1 MRCPLTGL
9 GVQQMW
15 LHEFRYLAVVPPH
28 WIGCAADVW
37 LHGFRFGCG
46 APSLVWVWCYQLLVC
61 VDTRACVPR
70 VLVGQRERP
79 SMQCIRSAVCV
90 CGVTSSLLE
99 YC

>member
-1 MRCPLTGL
+1 MGSGIWLWCPLTGL

-15 LHEFRYLAVVPPH
+15 LHGFRYLAVVPPH
-28 WIGCAADVW
+28 WFGCAADVW

-70 VLVGQRERP
+70 VPVGQ
-79 SMQCIRSAVCV
+79 SARACSAYV
-90 CGVTSSLLE
+90 
-99 YC
+99 